1 MSDTTASVTDEQDTE
16 NTNQQPG
23 QEEGQEPTSPQHNE
37 EGDDRI
43 SQLNAEAAKWRTK
56 FREQEKATAEF
67 EKRQQEIEQ
76 QFESYKQNLAKVM
89 GLAEEED
96 VEDLGKKYQ
105 EQAKA
110 ADERYNQLRQRV
122 ALTEAVQKAK
132 ADPDLTVPFIKGGEA
147 FNALDPS
154 ADDYE
159 AQVAELVAETVAAT
173 PKLRAQVAP
182 ASSGNAPTP
191 SENSGSRKL
200 TVEDLDNMSPEE
212 IYEARKA
219 GKLNHLF

>member
-1 MSDTTASVTDEQDTE
+1 MSDTTASVTGEQNTE
-16 NTNQQPG
+16 NTTQQPG

-76 QFESYKQNLAKVM
+76 QFESYKQ
-89 GLAEEED
+89 
-96 VEDLGKKYQ
+96 

-147 FNALDPS
+147 FAALDPS

-212 IYEARKA
+212 IYAARKA

>member
-1 MSDTTASVTDEQDTE
+1 MSDTTASVTGEQNTE
-16 NTNQQPG
+16 NTTQQPG

-76 QFESYKQNLAKVM
+76 QFESYKQNLAK
-89 GLAEEED
+89 
-96 VEDLGKKYQ
+96 
-105 EQAKA
+105 A

-147 FNALDPS
+147 FAALDPS

-212 IYEARKA
+212 IYAARKA